1 MSGDIAV
8 QYRRLYGGGY
18 EIRGFY
24 STLINCST
32 EVL

>member
-18 EIRGFY
+18 EIRGILQY
-24 STLINCST
+24 IDQLQH
-32 EVL
+32 